1 MALEK
6 IATDSAESAYNP
18 IVVNPPERKLTK
30 RTSVQWSNLHELQIF
45 NV

>member
-18 IVVNPPERKLTK
+18 IGWGQKSDLPD
-30 RTSVQWSNLHELQIF
+30 SVGDCNGIQFGYQ
-45 NV
+45 